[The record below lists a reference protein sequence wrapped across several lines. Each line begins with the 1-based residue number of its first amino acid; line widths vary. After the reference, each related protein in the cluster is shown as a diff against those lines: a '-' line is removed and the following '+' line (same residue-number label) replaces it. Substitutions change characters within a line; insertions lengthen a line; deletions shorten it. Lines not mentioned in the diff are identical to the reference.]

1 MSLYKFTLFFLV
13 VFFVCSLLVGIA
25 ELNYLGPY
33 ASQSRIAP
41 IFAIFGVKMETEAT
55 SVTIPGFDDIKGVLN
70 LAINMVLWNY
80 SVLDASTLGS
90 TVRLI
95 LLYPMSFAFLLSL
108 ALTILSHVPYIGR
121 GGGG

>member
-1 MSLYKFTLFFLV
+1 MSLYKFVLFFLV

-33 ASQSRIAP
+33 ASQSKIAP
-41 IFAIFGVKMETEAT
+41 IFAIFGVKMETEAG
-55 SVTIPGFDDIKGVLN
+55 SVTVPVFSQIQGVLT
-70 LAINMVLWNY
+70 LAVNMVLWNY

-90 TVRLI
+90 TVRLV

-108 ALTILSHVPYIGR
+108 TLTILSHVPVIGR